1 MAERA
6 DEEVR
11 FWKRVSLALAIS
23 LFVAA
28 CGISGIS
35 AVLMIK
41 VGQHQLELAAARTQL
56 EKERDIAI
64 KMWEATN
71 DELNRERQRQV
82 PKRKAETHEK

>member
-6 DEEVR
+6 DDEVR
-11 FWKRVSLALAIS
+11 FWKRVSLVLAIS

-28 CGISGIS
+28 CGITCIA

-56 EKERDIAI
+56 EKERDTAI
-64 KMWEATN
+64 RMWEATN
-71 DELNRERQRQV
+71 DELNRERQRQG
-82 PKRKAETHEK
+82 PKRKAETDKK